1 MYRLRRSREPEDPDI
16 NLTPMLDVVFIML
29 IFFVVT
35 TSFVKESGI
44 EIERPVAQTSERVEH
59 GSLLIAITPQ
69 GEIWVAGEAVA
80 LGAVRARAERLRAEN
95 PEGSVIIQG
104 DTEAPV
110 GLLVKVMDQVRL
122 AGVTRLAIAAREAG
136 P

>member
-1 MYRLRRSREPEDPDI
+1 MYRIRKPRATENAEI
-16 NLTPMLDVVFIML
+16 NLTPMLDIVFIML

-44 EIERPVAQTSERVEH
+44 EVNRPASQTSERVER
-59 GSLLIAITPQ
+59 GNLLIAITPQ
-69 GEIWVAGEAVA
+69 GQIWLAGEPVA
-80 LGAVRARAERLRAEN
+80 LGALAPRIKRLREQN

-104 DTEAPV
+104 DTDAPV

-122 AGVTRLAIAAREAG
+122 AGVKRMAIAAHEAKL
-136 P
+136 

>member
-1 MYRLRRSREPEDPDI
+1 MYRLRTAQESEDTGID
-16 NLTPMLDVVFIML
+16 LTPMLDIVFIML

-44 EIERPVAQTSERVEH
+44 EINRPTAQTSERVES
-59 GSLLIAITPQ
+59 GNLLIAITPQ
-69 GEIWVAGEAVA
+69 GDIWLAGKAVA
-80 LGAVRARAERLRAEN
+80 IGAVRSHVERLHAES
-95 PEGSVIIQG
+95 PESSVIIQG
-104 DTEAPV
+104 DSEAPV

-122 AGVTRLAIAAREAG
+122 AGVTRMAIAARETT